1 MKTNMF
7 KMDLQLFAE
16 VTRLQEIEARKKE
29 IKGLLEGNT
38 DVDLDALE
46 TEIRALEEEATKIEK
61 RAEMAGRI
69 HAGEVEVREILK
81 PEQKEE
87 RKVEKKTIKE
97 MGPNEFREF
106 GDFLQT
112 VRFNPNDSTLKTK
125 EVTNVEGRTLQVGVG
140 ALGGFIVPEQFDNN
154 IRMVQDNA
162 AIFRPRSQVIPAGS
176 PPDAAITIP
185 ALDQSGANGVYAGV
199 NVTWIGE
206 GDEKP
211 ETEPN
216 FREIKL
222 EPHEV
227 AAHTV
232 ITDKLLR
239 NSAAAGA
246 LVMSLLRKAI
256 IASEEDA
263 FYTGNGVG
271 RPLGIIGHPATINVG
286 RTGANGIVYADIV
299 AMFARFKMGGR
310 GAWIVSQ
317 TTLPQLMTLVDAG
330 NNLVWQPNAREG
342 APGTLLGMPVYI
354 NDQAPI
360 LGVVGDIALVDLDYY
375 LIKDG
380 SGISISMSEHVR
392 FTRNQSIVK
401 AFWNVDGQPWLTT
414 PLLQRDGVSTV
425 SPFVALV

>member
-1 MKTNMF
+1 MNKRLAEILTRKAELKTM
-7 KMDLQLFAE
+7 
-16 VTRLQEIEARKKE
+16 
-29 IKGLLEGNT
+29 LEGT
-38 DVDLDALE
+38 EKVDLDVIE
-46 TEIRALEEEATKIEK
+46 TELRGLDEEYASIEK
-61 RAEMAGRI
+61 REAMSKKLAANEIQVRHI
-69 HAGEVEVREILK
+69 EKPEEKEVRKEVSTKEI
-81 PEQKEE
+81 
-87 RKVEKKTIKE
+87 
-97 MGPNEFREF
+97 GANEVREF
-106 GDFLQT
+106 GDFLQE
-112 VRFNPNDSTLKTK
+112 VRFNPHNTK
-125 EVTNVEGRTLQVGVG
+125 LEQRTLQMGVG
-140 ALGGFIVPEQFDNN
+140 GAGGFIVPEQFDTS
-154 IRMVQDNA
+154 IRMVEDNA
-162 AIFRPRSQVIPAGS
+162 AIFRPRCQVIPAGS

-185 ALDQSGANGVYAGV
+185 ALDQSGALGVYAGV

-206 GDEKP
+206 GDLKP
-211 ETEPN
+211 ETEPS

-232 ITDKLLR
+232 VTDKLLR

-271 RPLGIIGHPATINVG
+271 RPLGIIGHPATINVA
-286 RTGANGIVYADIV
+286 RTGAGAIVYADIV
-299 AMFARFKMGGR
+299 GMFARFKMGGR

-330 NNLVWQPNAREG
+330 GNLIWQPNAREN
-342 APGTLLGMPVYI
+342 APGTLLGMPVYV

-360 LGVVGDIALVDLDYY
+360 LGVNGDIALVDLDYY
-375 LIKDG
+375 LIKNG
-380 SGISISMSEHVR
+380 SGISISMSEHPR
-392 FTRNQSIVK
+392 FTRNQTIIK

-425 SPFVALV
+425 SPFVALAV

>member
-1 MKTNMF
+1 MNK
-7 KMDLQLFAE
+7 
-16 VTRLQEIEARKKE
+16 RLAEIEARKAELKTM
-29 IKGLLEGNT
+29 LEGT
-38 DVDLDALE
+38 EKVDLDAVE
-46 TEIRALEEEATKIEK
+46 TELRGLDEEHASIEK
-61 RAEMAGRI
+61 RESMAKKLAANEIQVRHI
-69 HAGEVEVREILK
+69 EKPSEKEVRKEVSKKEVSEKEI
-81 PEQKEE
+81 
-87 RKVEKKTIKE
+87 
-97 MGPNEFREF
+97 GANEVREF
-106 GDFLQT
+106 GDFLQE
-112 VRFNPNDSTLKTK
+112 VRFNPHNTK
-125 EVTNVEGRTLQVGVG
+125 LEQRTLQMGVG
-140 ALGGFIVPEQFDNN
+140 GAGGFIVPEQFDAN
-154 IRMVQDNA
+154 IRIIEDNA
-162 AIFRPRSQVIPAGS
+162 GIFRPRSQVIPAGS

-211 ETEPN
+211 ETEPM
-216 FREIKL
+216 FREIRL

-232 ITDKLLR
+232 VTDKLLR

-271 RPLGIIGHPATINVG
+271 RPLGIVGHPATINVARAAG
-286 RTGANGIVYADIV
+286 NQIQYADV
-299 AMFARFKMGGR
+299 VNMFAQFKMGGR

-317 TTLPQLMTLVDAG
+317 TTLPQLMVLQDANG
-330 NNLVWQPNAREG
+330 NLVWQPNAQQG
-342 APGTLLGMPVYI
+342 VPGTLLGMPVLI

-360 LGVVGDIALVDLDYY
+360 LGANGDIALVDLDYY

-380 SGISISMSEHVR
+380 SGISISMSEHPR
-392 FTRNQSIVK
+392 FTRNQTIIK

-414 PLLQRDGVSTV
+414 PLLQRDGVSQV
-425 SPFVALV
+425 SPFVTLQA